1 MNDPGLSLID
11 NSQEEVFEYWT
22 IVLDMF
28 EAYGYI
34 LNHISKKYNAN
45 DTTQLHDLKICINK
59 YDMLMIDILI

>member
-34 LNHISKKYNAN
+34 LNHISKEIQCFEF
-45 DTTQLHDLKICINK
+45 TLPPL
-59 YDMLMIDILI
+59 LPV

>member
-11 NSQEEVFEYWT
+11 NSKEEVFEYWT

-34 LNHISKKYNAN
+34 LNHISK
-45 DTTQLHDLKICINK
+45 DFEFTLPPL
-59 YDMLMIDILI
+59 LPV